1 MAGKYDD
8 RINKYGSFFFVRNI
22 SGELYDR
29 IRAVETAAVES
40 PETMGDTARDAL
52 EWFLENISLRFNNLN
67 WEECRDYYNGRHPAH
82 PGETK
87 LHILIWCAYEVKQIP
102 VNVNIFPERY
112 KDGKRKKTR
121 NMDFMD
127 KFCDDWGA
135 ELPKANYKRK
145 FKNSP
150 RNIVLFMQSFYY
162 IISGYFQFYHKA
174 PDDLPD
180 YDYKVSLGLTAPV
193 DVENLESPEQ

>member
-8 RINKYGSFFFVRNI
+8 KIAEHGSFFFVRNI

-29 IRAVETAAVES
+29 IRAVEKAAVES

-52 EWFLENISLRFNNLN
+52 EWFLENISLKFNNLN
-67 WEECRDYYNGRHPAH
+67 WEECRDYYNGRHPANT
-82 PGETK
+82 GETK

-102 VNVNIFPERY
+102 VNVNIFPERF
-112 KDGKRKKTR
+112 KDGKRKKTK

-127 KFCDDWGA
+127 RFCDDWSEKAA
-135 ELPKANYKRK
+135 ENNVKRS

-150 RNIVLFMQSFYY
+150 QNIVLFMQSFYY
-162 IISGYFQFYHKA
+162 IISGYFQFYNKA
-174 PDDLPD
+174 PQDLPD
-180 YDYKVSLGLTAPV
+180 YDYKVSLGIAPPA
-193 DVENLESPEQ
+193 DEEKLGSPE